1 MATTMLIS
9 ASHYL
14 ENGSPERLFEIDDPR
29 LVLNGVSKNSMLTVV
44 RYDSVCLTCSKKL
57 TGSQLSLPHGKE
69 AFRDRSGLVV
79 CPRGPARGAENVPQQ
94 AYHWETLCQSCT
106 DQLVYL
112 FVPHAK
118 LDCAR
123 RAQTLAS
130 HLNQK
135 WSEIRIQNSRLI
147 RVRSWM
153 SAGSLPKCCGFIHYV
168 VGVSH
173 FAKYRKN
180 RPVTEW

>member
-1 MATTMLIS
+1 MSVSSGRISSENAERVWLKFCTGTEISLGYCVSHFGGHWSRQRSKKCGLLMATTMLIS

-14 ENGSPERLFEIDDPR
+14 ENGSQERLFEIHDPR

-135 WSEIRIQNSRLI
+135 
-147 RVRSWM
+147 
-153 SAGSLPKCCGFIHYV
+153 
-168 VGVSH
+168 
-173 FAKYRKN
+173 
-180 RPVTEW
+180 